1 MNKIPIH
8 LYELSKHFE
17 AHLEKSTRRFRRYKR
32 HDIEWYADPKST
44 VSDDVNGYQVRVE
57 EIDGVAIHIPDHR
70 VDDFLSCIDERRVRE
85 MEVRNA
91 VPAVKKAYEQYRLLL
106 KMCGGAE
113 DAGY

>member
-8 LYELSKHFE
+8 LHELSKHFE
-17 AHLEKSTRRFRRYKR
+17 AYLEKSTRKFCRHKR
-32 HDIEWYADPKST
+32 HNIEWYTELDST
-44 VSDDVNGYQVRVE
+44 DSDIAEGYEIRVE
-57 EIDGVAIHIPDHR
+57 TVDGVAIHIPDHR

-91 VPAVKKAYEQYRLLL
+91 VPAVKKAYEHYRLLL

-113 DAGY
+113 DAGC